1 MILKFGE
8 KMVYDK
14 IALLNHIN
22 RIRREIGHEEVQ
34 IDIKEVLFDRD
45 TYEMWIITSDRP
57 DKSAI
62 IGKGGWVVGRLRE
75 ELGIE
80 SIHVESYSDFLQK
93 EYRMN
98 LSLNKLNS
106 FVKNSD
112 LDNGSFLALNNLID
126 ILKIKLDKLYSFN
139 FYKYFKDLD
148 ESPYNYFEAENHT
161 AVVALSGG
169 TDSSF
174 SLILAKKLGFNPI
187 AITVDPGTI
196 VLPKQFKQN
205 IDKLTEELGVEHEY
219 IEVDYSNLVEES
231 FTGRF
236 HPCGRCSKVIEET
249 VYQYAIDNDIPMVIF
264 GDMLATGSQCISEQI
279 INLDADD
286 VDDADVDDGEVEV
299 NIGEN
304 DVDGGEVEV
313 NINENNEN
321 NQAYI
326 DNDVNIN
333 KVIRLNLPASL
344 SVSKLENKSLTM
356 HYNLNKF
363 KGFGCPLLYE
373 VHKKFP
379 HMKKY
384 SIQRIL
390 RETRSGALEPGEAL
404 DLIWSFYNTD

>member
-1 MILKFGE
+1 
-8 KMVYDK
+8 MVYDK

-22 RIRREIGHEEVQ
+22 RIRKEIGHEEVD

-45 TYEMWIITSDRP
+45 TYEMWIITNDRP

-75 ELGIE
+75 ELSVK

-98 LSLNKLNS
+98 LSLNRLNS
-106 FVKNSD
+106 FVNNDDKD
-112 LDNGSFLALNNLID
+112 KLDYGVFLALNNLID
-126 ILKIKLDKLYSFN
+126 ILKIKLDNLYSFN
-139 FYKYFKDLD
+139 FHTYFKQLD
-148 ESPYNYFEAENHT
+148 ESPYGYFEAEKPV

-187 AITVDPGTI
+187 AVTVDPGTI

-205 IDKLTEELGVEHEY
+205 IDKLVNDLEVPHEY
-219 IEVDYSNLVEES
+219 IGVDYSDLIEES

-236 HPCGRCSKVIEET
+236 HPCGRCSKIIEDT
-249 VYQYAIDNDIPMVIF
+249 VYKYAIDNDVPIVIF
-264 GDMLATGSQCISEQI
+264 GDMLATGSQCINEQI
-279 INLDADD
+279 CNFDENKKQIGETCENELDD
-286 VDDADVDDGEVEV
+286 VDEGV
-299 NIGEN
+299 NNHKI
-304 DVDGGEVEV
+304 
-313 NINENNEN
+313 
-321 NQAYI
+321 
-326 DNDVNIN
+326 
-333 KVIRLNLPASL
+333 IRLNLPASL
-344 SVSKLENKSLTM
+344 AVSKLENKSLTS
-356 HYNLNKF
+356 HYNLIKF
-363 KGFGCPLLYE
+363 KGFGCPFLYE

-390 RETRSGALEPGEAL
+390 RETRSGVLEPGEAL

>member
-1 MILKFGE
+1 
-8 KMVYDK
+8 MVYDK

-22 RIRREIGHEEVQ
+22 RIRREIGHEEVD

-45 TYEMWIITSDRP
+45 TYEMWIITNDRP

-75 ELGIE
+75 ELSVK

-98 LSLNKLNS
+98 LSLNRLNS
-106 FVKNSD
+106 FVNNDDKD
-112 LDNGSFLALNNLID
+112 KLDYGVFLALNNLID
-126 ILKIKLDKLYSFN
+126 ILKIKLDNLYSFN
-139 FYKYFKDLD
+139 FHTYFKQLD
-148 ESPYNYFEAENHT
+148 ESPYGYFEAEKPV

-187 AITVDPGTI
+187 AVTVDPGTI

-205 IDKLTEELGVEHEY
+205 IDKLVNDLEVPHEY
-219 IEVDYSNLVEES
+219 IEVDYSDLIEES

-236 HPCGRCSKVIEET
+236 HPCGRCSKIIEDT
-249 VYQYAIDNDIPMVIF
+249 VYKYAIDNDVPIVIF
-264 GDMLATGSQCISEQI
+264 GDMLATGSQCINEQI
-279 INLDADD
+279 CNFDENKKQIGETCENELDD
-286 VDDADVDDGEVEV
+286 VDEGV
-299 NIGEN
+299 NNHKI
-304 DVDGGEVEV
+304 
-313 NINENNEN
+313 
-321 NQAYI
+321 
-326 DNDVNIN
+326 
-333 KVIRLNLPASL
+333 IRLNLPASL
-344 SVSKLENKSLTM
+344 AVSKLENKSLTS
-356 HYNLNKF
+356 HYNLIKF
-363 KGFGCPLLYE
+363 KGFGCPFLYE

-390 RETRSGALEPGEAL
+390 RETRSGVLEPGEAL

>member
-1 MILKFGE
+1 
-8 KMVYDK
+8 MVYDK

-22 RIRREIGHEEVQ
+22 RIRKEIGHEEVD

-45 TYEMWIITSDRP
+45 TYEMWIITNDRP

-75 ELGIE
+75 ELSVK

-93 EYRMN
+93 EYKMN
-98 LSLNKLNS
+98 LSLNRLNS
-106 FVKNSD
+106 FVNNDDKD
-112 LDNGSFLALNNLID
+112 KLDYGVFLALNNLID
-126 ILKIKLDKLYSFN
+126 ILKIKLDNLYSFN
-139 FYKYFKDLD
+139 FHTYFKQLD
-148 ESPYNYFEAENHT
+148 ESPYGYFEAEKPV

-187 AITVDPGTI
+187 AVTVDPGTI

-205 IDKLTEELGVEHEY
+205 IDKLVNDLEVPHEY
-219 IEVDYSNLVEES
+219 IEVDYSDLIEES

-236 HPCGRCSKVIEET
+236 HPCGRCSKIIEDT
-249 VYQYAIDNDIPMVIF
+249 VYKYAIDNDVPIVIF
-264 GDMLATGSQCISEQI
+264 GDMLATGSQCINEQI
-279 INLDADD
+279 CNFDENKKQIGETCENELDD
-286 VDDADVDDGEVEV
+286 VDEGV
-299 NIGEN
+299 NNHKI
-304 DVDGGEVEV
+304 
-313 NINENNEN
+313 
-321 NQAYI
+321 
-326 DNDVNIN
+326 
-333 KVIRLNLPASL
+333 IRLNLPASL
-344 SVSKLENKSLTM
+344 AVSKLENKSLTS
-356 HYNLNKF
+356 HYNLIKF
-363 KGFGCPLLYE
+363 KGFGCPFLYE

-390 RETRSGALEPGEAL
+390 RETRSGVLEPGEAL

>member
-1 MILKFGE
+1 M
-8 KMVYDK
+8 MVYDK

-22 RIRREIGHEEVQ
+22 RIRKEIGHEEVD

-45 TYEMWIITSDRP
+45 TYEMWIITNDRP

-75 ELGIE
+75 ELSVK

-98 LSLNKLNS
+98 LSLNRLNS
-106 FVKNSD
+106 FVNNDDKD
-112 LDNGSFLALNNLID
+112 KLDYGVFLALNNLID
-126 ILKIKLDKLYSFN
+126 ILKIKLANLYSFN
-139 FYKYFKDLD
+139 FHTYFKQLD
-148 ESPYNYFEAENHT
+148 ESPYGYFEAEKPT

-169 TDSSF
+169 KDSSF

-187 AITVDPGTI
+187 AVTVDPGTI

-205 IDKLTEELGVEHEY
+205 IDKLVNELDVPHEY
-219 IEVDYSNLVEES
+219 IEVDYADLIEES

-236 HPCGRCSKVIEET
+236 HPCGRCSKIIEDA
-249 VYQYAIDNDIPMVIF
+249 VYQYAIDNEIPIVIF
-264 GDMLATGSQCISEQI
+264 GDMLATGSQCINEQI
-279 INLDADD
+279 FNPDENNNPIDGIDGIDDVGKIDENESDD
-286 VDDADVDDGEVEV
+286 VDDEV
-299 NIGEN
+299 NNHKI
-304 DVDGGEVEV
+304 
-313 NINENNEN
+313 
-321 NQAYI
+321 
-326 DNDVNIN
+326 
-333 KVIRLNLPASL
+333 IRLNLPASL
-344 SVSKLENKSLTM
+344 AVSKLENKSLTS
-356 HYNLNKF
+356 HYNLIKF

-379 HMKKY
+379 HMKRY

-390 RETRSGALEPGEAL
+390 RETRSGVLEPGEAL

>member
-106 FVKNSD
+106 FVKSND

-205 IDKLTEELGVEHEY
+205 IDKLTEELDVEHEY

-249 VYQYAIDNDIPMVIF
+249 LYQYAIDNDIPMVIF
-264 GDMLATGSQCISEQI
+264 GDMLATGSQCIGEQI
-279 INLDADD
+279 INLDTESD
-286 VDDADVDDGEVEV
+286 VDNGEDEV
-299 NIGEN
+299 NI
-304 DVDGGEVEV
+304 D
-313 NINENNEN
+313 ENNEN
-321 NQAYI
+321 NLV
-326 DNDVNIN
+326 DVDDDVNIH

-404 DLIWSFYNTD
+404 DLIWSFYKTD

>member
-1 MILKFGE
+1 
-8 KMVYDK
+8 MVYDK

-106 FVKNSD
+106 FVKSNN

-205 IDKLTEELGVEHEY
+205 IDKLTQELDVEHEY

-249 VYQYAIDNDIPMVIF
+249 LYQYAIDNDIPMVIF
-264 GDMLATGSQCISEQI
+264 GDMLATGSQCITEQI
-279 INLDADD
+279 ISLGAKSD
-286 VDDADVDDGEVEV
+286 VDNCEDEV
-299 NIGEN
+299 NIDEN
-304 DVDGGEVEV
+304 D
-313 NINENNEN
+313 ENNLTDV
-321 NQAYI
+321 
-326 DNDVNIN
+326 DNDANIH

-379 HMKKY
+379 HMKRY

-404 DLIWSFYNTD
+404 DLIWSFYKTD